1 MIDEARTL
9 LSSIQDTIV
18 NLDTMLAEKN
28 DMIDLLSHDLRSPVN
43 RILGL
48 SNLIKIDD
56 DTKKEIY
63 ADYITEECNSLLSVL
78 ENILMMLKEDS
89 RPFMMTHVN
98 LKELIDETV
107 RFFDFALN
115 EKRVAV
121 HVSVDKSIFISV
133 QKELFVQAVRNI
145 MGNAIKF
152 SPDGKNIFLDARQE
166 NDRVSLSIKDEGLG
180 FMQSEIERLF
190 DRFTS
195 TGKKGTHG
203 EASIGLGLYLSKK
216 MIEKH
221 DGKLLAASDGINKGA
236 TFTIILPSLVT
247 KKPRA
252 KTVQK
257 SADNGADIPIISGR
271 RTSPRFITPQII

>member
-56 DTKKEIY
+56 ETKKEIY

-89 RPFMMTHVN
+89 RPFTMTHVN

-115 EKRVAV
+115 EKKLRV
-121 HVSVDKSIFISV
+121 HVSISDSIFINI
-133 QKELFVQAVRNI
+133 QRELFVQAVRNI

-152 SPDGKNIFLDARQE
+152 SPDGKNIFIVAKQDF
-166 NDRVSLSIKDEGLG
+166 DKVSLSIKDEGLG

-190 DRFTS
+190 DRFTN

-221 DGKLLAASDGINKGA
+221 DGKLIAASEGINKGA
-236 TFTIILPSLVT
+236 AFTIVLPSLVT

-252 KTVQK
+252 KNTPK
-257 SADNGADIPIISGR
+257 STENGAGIPVYGR
-271 RTSPRFITPQII
+271 KAGPRFTTPQII